1 MDHASAVHLV
11 RALFRAAAVRPAP
24 SQYRAA
30 AVLPIVEVHAA
41 VARMAAVRMAADTS
55 VATGKPIN
63 KVKVLNNYEF

>member
-1 MDHASAVHLV
+1 MDHVSAAHLV
-11 RALFRAAAVRPAP
+11 RALFRAAAVLHVPL
-24 SQYRAA
+24 QYRAA

-41 VARMAAVRMAADTS
+41 VARMAAARMAVDTS